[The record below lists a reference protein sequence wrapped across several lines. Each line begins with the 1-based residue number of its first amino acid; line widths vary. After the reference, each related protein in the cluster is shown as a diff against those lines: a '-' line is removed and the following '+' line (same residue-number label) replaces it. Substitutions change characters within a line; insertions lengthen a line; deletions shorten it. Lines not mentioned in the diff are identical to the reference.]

1 MKGWWPTS
9 YLLFFLCAQHLH
21 SATRQNHWRRP
32 QHIWPKGLKM
42 IYGFDRIWWNS
53 FGWYYK
59 HARMMLYLKCWPFF
73 SQDPFFSV
81 PHSTK
86 KSPMLTSGSS
96 TPYASAILGR
106 GWTEWKHPRVA
117 QRSDAFV
124 TLRDSILLDLGQG
137 KHGSKIGK
145 ERIFNTFT
153 NLVDVLTRWVYFQD
167 PLINMIYHDWFLDGG
182 TFGVWTLTALSLY
195 IIYLYKSL
203 TVSLSLSLECFG
215 VDLWFLLV
223 GDMHQHVMKFSSA
236 RAYSSGGGGDF
247 WLNDVVSLS
256 NLGCWAFFWL
266 QKSSTVRLR
275 LTFETFCSYLW
286 DPGMHWYHIGHIL
299 QDPNGPTIIYNHHAA
314 GVIVMDRREVPW
326 SQADTCRHEVSCPSH
341 IMSYRYSHNYY
352 YIYII
357 LYFYYIIKSN
367 FALFSYKYNMSPIY
381 INSWI

>member
-9 YLLFFLCAQHLH
+9 YLFIFPVCPTLALGN
-21 SATRQNHWRRP
+21 SAKPLKRP

-145 ERIFNTFT
+145 RK
-153 NLVDVLTRWVYFQD
+153 DFQHFHKFGWCPHKMSLFPRSTD
-167 PLINMIYHDWFLDGG
+167 QHDFIMIDFWMAAHSGFEHWQLF
-182 TFGVWTLTALSLY
+182 LY
-195 IIYLYKSL
+195 I
-203 TVSLSLSLECFG
+203 
-215 VDLWFLLV
+215 
-223 GDMHQHVMKFSSA
+223 
-236 RAYSSGGGGDF
+236 
-247 WLNDVVSLS
+247 
-256 NLGCWAFFWL
+256 
-266 QKSSTVRLR
+266 
-275 LTFETFCSYLW
+275 
-286 DPGMHWYHIGHIL
+286 
-299 QDPNGPTIIYNHHAA
+299 
-314 GVIVMDRREVPW
+314 
-326 SQADTCRHEVSCPSH
+326 
-341 IMSYRYSHNYY
+341 
-352 YIYII
+352 
-357 LYFYYIIKSN
+357 
-367 FALFSYKYNMSPIY
+367 
-381 INSWI
+381 

>member
-1 MKGWWPTS
+1 
-9 YLLFFLCAQHLH
+9 
-21 SATRQNHWRRP
+21 
-32 QHIWPKGLKM
+32 
-42 IYGFDRIWWNS
+42 
-53 FGWYYK
+53 
-59 HARMMLYLKCWPFF
+59 MLYLKCWPFF

-256 NLGCWAFFWL
+256 NLGAEPFSDCKNPVLSDWDWHLKHFAPILGPRDALISHWSY
-266 QKSSTVRLR
+266 SSRPQR
-275 LTFETFCSYLW
+275 
-286 DPGMHWYHIGHIL
+286 P
-299 QDPNGPTIIYNHHAA
+299 YNHIQSSC
-314 GVIVMDRREVPW
+314 GW
-326 SQADTCRHEVSCPSH
+326 SN
-341 IMSYRYSHNYY
+341 SYGQKGGSM
-352 YIYII
+352 IT
-357 LYFYYIIKSN
+357 
-367 FALFSYKYNMSPIY
+367 
-381 INSWI
+381 SWHM

>member
-1 MKGWWPTS
+1 M
-9 YLLFFLCAQHLH
+9 FFLPWRVDDRQAICYF
-21 SATRQNHWRRP
+21 SCVPNTCTRQLGKTIEETPTYLAKRSKNDLW
-32 QHIWPKGLKM
+32 IWQDLM
-42 IYGFDRIWWNS
+42 HFFWVILM
-53 FGWYYK
+53 YK

-203 TVSLSLSLECFG
+203 TVSLSLSLSWVFRCWPLISVGGWHAPACHEILFRTR
-215 VDLWFLLV
+215 VFQWRRRWFLI
-223 GDMHQHVMKFSSA
+223 KWRCFSVQS
-236 RAYSSGGGGDF
+236 
-247 WLNDVVSLS
+247 
-256 NLGCWAFFWL
+256 GCWAFFWL

-275 LTFETFCSYLW
+275 LTFETFCSYLGTQGCI
-286 DPGMHWYHIGHIL
+286 DITLVIFFKTPTAL
-299 QDPNGPTIIYNHHAA
+299 QSYTII
-314 GVIVMDRREVPW
+314 MRLE
-326 SQADTCRHEVSCPSH
+326 
-341 IMSYRYSHNYY
+341 
-352 YIYII
+352 
-357 LYFYYIIKSN
+357 
-367 FALFSYKYNMSPIY
+367 
-381 INSWI
+381 

>member
-21 SATRQNHWRRP
+21 SATRQNHWRDPNIYLAKRSKNDLW
-32 QHIWPKGLKM
+32 IWQDLMKLFWVILM
-42 IYGFDRIWWNS
+42 
-53 FGWYYK
+53 YK

-203 TVSLSLSLECFG
+203 TVSLSLSL
-215 VDLWFLLV
+215 L
-223 GDMHQHVMKFSSA
+223 S
-236 RAYSSGGGGDF
+236 
-247 WLNDVVSLS
+247 VS
-256 NLGCWAFFWL
+256 
-266 QKSSTVRLR
+266 V
-275 LTFETFCSYLW
+275 LTFDFCWWVTCTSMSWNSL
-286 DPGMHWYHIGHIL
+286 P
-299 QDPNGPTIIYNHHAA
+299 HARIPVA
-314 GVIVMDRREVPW
+314 EEVIFD
-326 SQADTCRHEVSCPSH
+326 
-341 IMSYRYSHNYY
+341 
-352 YIYII
+352 
-357 LYFYYIIKSN
+357 
-367 FALFSYKYNMSPIY
+367 
-381 INSWI
+381 